1 MAVKKVKIKPAR
13 TKVGIG
19 YRVGSLSVE
28 EATDQRKNGY
38 TVWKCRCDCGGEVLL
53 DTRCLQRGTVTDC
66 GCRSRV
72 KPGQKDITGMRFGR
86 LVALE
91 PTEQIMYESVVWRCI
106 CDCGKETHVPL
117 RQLRMGYRKSCG
129 CLMHPERKDYIGRRF
144 GRLTVTAYGGKRDGM
159 HYWKCRCDCGR
170 EALVGQTRLQSGI
183 TKSCGCLQSEIYREN
198 LKLIDNT
205 SVTLLEAGRNRLIA
219 TNTSGYTGVYRNERR
234 GKWVAQITFKGKT
247 YYLGSYDD
255 KQEAV
260 RARKEGEQ
268 MHEDFLE
275 WYYTSGRSQEG
286 GSNGCEKE
294 DSR

>member
-1 MAVKKVKIKPAR
+1 M
-13 TKVGIG
+13 
-19 YRVGSLSVE
+19 
-28 EATDQRKNGY
+28 
-38 TVWKCRCDCGGEVLL
+38 
-53 DTRCLQRGTVTDC
+53 
-66 GCRSRV
+66 
-72 KPGQKDITGMRFGR
+72 
-86 LVALE
+86 
-91 PTEQIMYESVVWRCI
+91 
-106 CDCGKETHVPL
+106 PL
-117 RQLRMGYRKSCG
+117 RLR
-129 CLMHPERKDYIGRRF
+129 E
-144 GRLTVTAYGGKRDGM
+144 DG
-159 HYWKCRCDCGR
+159 
-170 EALVGQTRLQSGI
+170 V
-183 TKSCGCLQSEIYREN
+183 IYREN